1 MKRIIILAISSFVLF
16 THSFVFADVININK
30 ADVAALDKLNGI
42 GAKKAESIIAWRD
55 KHGEFK
61 SLDAIKDVPG
71 IGDKLFEKIKNDI
84 ALTDTT
90 PSNNAASVEPAKVDT
105 TASVA
110 ANQPATT
117 ATNNNVVVNATTAK
131 VETAKSA
138 ETKANNAVSAKV
150 ETSAPANTSSN
161 SSVTPPTSNTTV
173 VADKK
178 L

>member
-61 SLDAIKDVPG
+61 SLEAIKDVPG

-84 ALTDTT
+84 ALTDAA
-90 PSNNAASVEPAKVDT
+90 PSTNTASVEPAKVET
-105 TASVA
+105 PTPITAA
-110 ANQPATT
+110 QPATT
-117 ATNNNVVVNATTAK
+117 STNSIAAVNTTAASL
-131 VETAKSA
+131 ETVKTT
-138 ETKANNAVSAKV
+138 ETKDNNAVPTKI

-161 SSVTPPTSNTTV
+161 TSVSTPTPNTTV
-173 VADKK
+173 VAEKK
-178 L
+178 S

>member
-1 MKRIIILAISSFVLF
+1 MKRIIILSISSFILLA
-16 THSFVFADVININK
+16 HSLVFAEVININK

-84 ALTDTT
+84 ALTDSAPSTT
-90 PSNNAASVEPAKVDT
+90 SVTAESNKADTPTPAAANLLPT
-105 TASVA
+105 TAANNTIAVKADTVKAEA
-110 ANQPATT
+110 AKT
-117 ATNNNVVVNATTAK
+117 
-131 VETAKSA
+131 E
-138 ETKANNAVSAKV
+138 NAVSTKIAPP
-150 ETSAPANTSSN
+150 APANTSSN
-161 SSVTPPTSNTTV
+161 SSAAPTLNTTI

-178 L
+178 S

>member
-1 MKRIIILAISSFVLF
+1 VSSFVLF
-16 THSFVFADVININK
+16 THSFVFAEVININK

-84 ALTDTT
+84 ALTDATPAPTT
-90 PSNNAASVEPAKVDT
+90 ASVEPAKVDT
-105 TASVA
+105 TTPLA
-110 ANQPATT
+110 AVQAATT
-117 ATNNNVVVNATTAK
+117 ASNTITVNNNTAK
-131 VETAKSA
+131 VEIAKTD
-138 ETKANNAVSAKV
+138 EIKTNNAAPAKIETPAPV
-150 ETSAPANTSSN
+150 NTSAN
-161 SSVTPPTSNTTV
+161 SVITPKPNTTV
-173 VADKK
+173 VAEKK

>member
-1 MKRIIILAISSFVLF
+1 MKRIIILAVSSFVLF
-16 THSFVFADVININK
+16 THSFVFAEVININK

-84 ALTDTT
+84 ALTDATT
-90 PSNNAASVEPAKVDT
+90 VPTTASVEPAKVET
-105 TASVA
+105 TTPVA
-110 ANQPATT
+110 AIQSATVANNT
-117 ATNNNVVVNATTAK
+117 IAVNNNAAK
-131 VETAKSA
+131 VETAKTDEIKTDNA
-138 ETKANNAVSAKV
+138 TPAKIETPAPVN
-150 ETSAPANTSSN
+150 TSAN
-161 SSVTPPTSNTTV
+161 SVITPKPNTTV
-173 VADKK
+173 VAEKK